1 MRKKLLEAGIELI
14 QTKNTYET
22 LRRKVTELREKG
34 KSYQEIAEVFNLWRI
49 PTRTLVGQWYAKTIR
64 DLDSANLPE

>member
-34 KSYQEIAEVFNLWRI
+34 KSYQEIADVFNLWRI
-49 PTRTLVGQWYAKTIR
+49 PTRSGEGGWHGKTVR
-64 DLDSANLPE
+64 ELFHKDVS